1 MTAQR
6 PSRRLNVAVLL
17 VAGILVAAG
26 LAGPALGA
34 TSAPSADSGFLSR
47 INGLRSARGLAPL
60 TLDPELSRV
69 ARAWSN
75 DMASRGTLAHNGAL
89 ASQVTQSWITLGEN
103 VGTGSTVGVIFD
115 ALVNSA
121 DHLRNMSDP
130 AYSRIGIGTV
140 DDGRGVL
147 WTTHVFLQPA
157 GGGTATTRPPAP
169 PPTTARPQPTTAP
182 TRRPVVT
189 TVAPVPTTNA
199 AAPAAVV
206 SPTSAPP
213 AGPAPAP
220 TAVADGGEVAAAPLG
235 LPGRE
240 PVASVPRQ
248 PIPGPLLAFSALL
261 ALLVLG
267 STGLVLR
274 RSRAAGA
281 QRPAR

>member
-1 MTAQR
+1 MTAER
-6 PSRRLNVAVLL
+6 PSRRLNVAVLVV
-17 VAGILVAAG
+17 VAGLLVVAG
-26 LAGPALGA
+26 PLAGSAFGA

-47 INGLRSARGLAPL
+47 INGLRSTRGLGPL

-75 DMASRGTLAHNGAL
+75 DMANSGTLAHNGAL

-121 DHLRNMSDP
+121 AHLRNMSDP

-182 TRRPVVT
+182 TPRPVVT
-189 TVAPVPTTNA
+189 TVAPVPPTNA
-199 AAPAAVV
+199 
-206 SPTSAPP
+206 
-213 AGPAPAP
+213 PAPAP
-220 TAVADGGEVAAAPLG
+220 TPAPPAPPAPAPAAVADGGAVAAAPVS

-240 PVASVPRQ
+240 PAASVPRQ
-248 PIPGPLLAFSALL
+248 PIPGSLLAFSALL

-274 RSRAAGA
+274 RSRAAGKE
-281 QRPAR
+281 QPSR